1 MYKLFLFPSRHFPG
15 ELLSVKPSIA
25 GNFPGLFHLN
35 ERVCW
40 FGDWKHGFFSMTAVA
55 ALNVGDI
62 VEDQVLDE
70 NECDQSP
77 QGESLKTN
85 KAYGLK
91 RDCTFMGTCAQ
102 VGKKFLYYSEK
113 QFEKPRMYKKGDPFG
128 HFNFGSTI
136 VLLFEVPKHDTNPFS
151 LNINDRLKVGEA
163 IYM

>member
-1 MYKLFLFPSRHFPG
+1 M
-15 ELLSVKPSIA
+15 KPSVA

-40 FGDWKHGFFSMTAVA
+40 FGEWKHGFFSMTAVA

-62 VEDQVLDE
+62 VEEQEQDE
-70 NECDQSP
+70 KECYQSS
-77 QGESLKTN
+77 QIDSLKTN
-85 KAYGLK
+85 TAYGLK

-113 QFEKPRMYKKGDPFG
+113 QFEKPRNYKKGDPFG

-136 VLLFEVPKHDTNPFS
+136 VLLFEAPKDQTNPFS
-151 LNINDRLKVGEA
+151 LQCNDRLKVGNA
-163 IYM
+163 MYL